1 MTIPRMWEGDSVNL
15 IAKESLELRKQTID
29 HNSYAPGCLT
39 YLNVLNAEHAAD
51 AKFHKSSV
59 IYK

>member
-1 MTIPRMWEGDSVNL
+1 MWEGDSVNL
-15 IAKESLELRKQTID
+15 IGKEYLELRKQTID

-39 YLNVLNAEHAAD
+39 FLNVLNAQHAAD
-51 AKFHKSSV
+51 AKFSKSAV